1 MFSSVVVPTLRLPSS
16 AKRNMNSGIT
26 EAQSAVQLHKTAVRH
41 NSCQRNLCQSCARDK
56 GPLCGYLIIRRIIVF
71 RQESPLA
78 DTVVALEVIHQ
89 LLGGFE
95 EDI

>member
-1 MFSSVVVPTLRLPSS
+1 
-16 AKRNMNSGIT
+16 MNSGIT

-56 GPLCGYLIIRRIIVF
+56 GPCTFNLGRNLCGYLIIRRIIVF